1 MIVRITG
8 LLVEVAED
16 AVVIERDGV
25 AREVLT
31 PAHAVTELA
40 ALRGQEVTLHTL
52 EFLEGNQG
60 SGNLVPRLLGFIA
73 VEDKRFFQRFISVKG
88 IGARKA
94 LKALAA
100 PTCRIATDIEAG
112 DAKALTRLPGIGRRA
127 AELIVAELKGKL
139 KEFAVRTA
147 PREGVEASAW
157 SSAQVDA
164 VELLVAWGDPR
175 DDAERWLARAGE
187 LHPEIDQ
194 TDEWVRAAYRV
205 KTGIESGATS

>member
-16 AVVIERDGV
+16 SVVLERDGV

-60 SGNLVPRLLGFIA
+60 TGHLVPRLLGFIEA
-73 VEDKRFFQRFISVKG
+73 EDKRFFQRFVGVKG

-94 LKALAA
+94 LKALAE
-100 PTCRIATDIEAG
+100 PMRRIATDIEGG
-112 DAKALTRLPGIGRRA
+112 DTKALTRLPGIGRRA

-139 KEFAVRTA
+139 KEFAVRSA
-147 PREGVEASAW
+147 PREGIGTPSW
-157 SSAQVDA
+157 SSAQRDA

-205 KTGIESGATS
+205 KTGIEAGAVS